1 VGNNNVEVYINLI
14 KSLLMRSVAAAADV
28 GRKLML
34 DCWASSVIQR
44 SLLMI
49 LNSLI

>member
-14 KSLLMRSVAAAADV
+14 KSLLIRSVAAAAD
-28 GRKLML
+28 GRKLMR